1 MSETISVTSK
11 RNKRSPHTK
20 QKKTS
25 QNDTIYQDSILF
37 LKNEVNELNEKLQAA
52 DTTLAKEMETLSA
65 LKSEY
70 IAAQQQVIQLRT
82 STAYQLGLSIIN
94 ARTSMRRLF
103 TLPLAIWRLYAQA
116 AKKNH
121 TPIDTKPSKKISRIK
136 YIQIFIRT
144 LFKKHTLPVLLEDA
158 LQMKISALAKK
169 PALSLLK
176 VACIMDEFTWN
187 SFQPECELKQL
198 SVTDW
203 EDELESFQPQLL
215 FIESAWR
222 GQDNDWDKKIGQ
234 AATELKKIIAWCQQ
248 KCIPTVFWNKEDP
261 IHFQNFIN
269 TAKLF
274 DHVFTTDL
282 DCIHRYKAA
291 LGHDRIYFLPF
302 ACQPFMH
309 NPIERYHRKNAI
321 SFAGA
326 YYVRYP
332 ERAKD
337 LENFLQALTPIFPID
352 IYDRNYG
359 KNDPS
364 YQFPIEYT
372 SHIVGT
378 LPFNKIDQAY
388 KGYQYSLN
396 LNSIKQSQTMFA
408 RRVFELLAS
417 NTLTISNFSQGL
429 RLLLGDLV
437 MSSDGAEYI
446 TARLKSCQTQPN
458 YAGKIKLA
466 ALRKVMIE
474 HSYEQRFNYICTKAN
489 IKNAKAAPPSFAVLA
504 KATKQSEADMLIF
517 QFLAQKYEHKKLI
530 LIISADIKPIT
541 NCQVHYLR
549 DDSIERFVL
558 NDVINNATWVASMLS
573 NDYYG
578 PNYLFDTALAL
589 RYSNASL
596 IGKAAYFQS
605 NKNAFKLMNLK
616 QMYKPIEML
625 AARCSAI
632 KADLVRR
639 ENLTQWLDVLPRK
652 ILKSTEGL
660 SIDPYNYCMESQ
672 GIPLEEIQSCV
683 DDLSTLN
690 LGLGINELQ
699 LQAENTFASQSIND
713 KLMLT
718 PDKIFTSLNK
728 SESEK
733 VSISW
738 NDHELILDS
747 SLADGQH
754 EYLYAQD
761 LVKPEM
767 ISNGNQIKCF
777 FDIEPGLVVSFVVLF
792 LNESKQRISHKIF
805 DANRNLAA
813 VIPNHTVWL
822 RLGLRVLSSGK
833 TTINGIVIG
842 HRNLQPDFIL
852 STSKYLV
859 LTNHYPAYND
869 YYRNAFVH
877 SRVKEYAQH
886 GITVDVF
893 RFQSNASFNYS
904 EFENTNVMT
913 GGQACLDKLLSSGR
927 YQNILVH
934 FLDDLMWEVLEK
946 YKPFLKITVWVHGAE
961 IQPLHRREFN
971 YTSEAERELAKISS
985 QQRIDFWQRILQP
998 MPAHL
1003 QLIFVSQY
1011 FMEEVSEDLGLKFS
1025 ENQVSIIHNPIDTLL
1040 FNYIPKHVEQ
1050 RKKIL
1055 SIRPFASAKYAN
1067 DLSVQM
1073 ILSLAKE
1080 PWFKDLEFRII
1091 GDGILFDKI
1100 LRPLRS
1106 FNNVH
1111 IEKRFLKQA
1120 EIADLHKEYG
1130 IFLCPSRM
1138 DSQGVSRDEAMASGL
1153 VPITNHVTAIP
1164 EFVDEHCGILAPAE
1178 DVQAMVDGMTNLYKD
1193 PNLFTR
1199 MSMAAAHRVR
1209 QQSGSE
1215 KIIAQEIQVANL
1227 KQLNCMET

>member
-1 MSETISVTSK
+1 MPEILYATTK
-11 RNKRSPHTK
+11 KKRSPHSK
-20 QKKTS
+20 QKTIP
-25 QNDTIYQDSILF
+25 QNDAIIYKDTILF
-37 LKNEVNELNEKLQAA
+37 LKNELSEVNEKYQAVNA
-52 DTTLAKEMETLSA
+52 LLTKETETLATL
-65 LKSEY
+65 KTEY
-70 IAAQQQVIQLRT
+70 IAAQQQVIKLRA

-94 ARTSMRRLF
+94 ARTSVRKLF
-103 TLPLAIWRLYAQA
+103 TLPLTIWRLYAQV
-116 AKKNH
+116 AKKVH
-121 TPIDTKPSKKISRIK
+121 KPIDSKPSNKISLIK
-136 YIQIFIRT
+136 HIQIFIRT
-144 LFKKHTLPVLLEDA
+144 LIKKQTPPVLLTDA
-158 LQMKISALAKK
+158 LQKKISALAKR
-169 PALSLLK
+169 PALSLVK

-187 SFQPECELKQL
+187 AFQPECELKQL
-198 SVTDW
+198 SVRDW
-203 EDELESFQPQLL
+203 ENELESFQPQLL

-222 GQDNDWDKKIGQ
+222 GKDNEWDKKIGQ
-234 AATELKKIIAWCQQ
+234 AATELKKIIDWCKQ
-248 KCIPTVFWNKEDP
+248 KSTPTVFWNKEDP

-274 DHVFTTDL
+274 DYVFTTDL

-291 LGHDRIYFLPF
+291 LGHERIYFLPF
-302 ACQPFMH
+302 ACQPLIH

-337 LENFLQALTPIFPID
+337 LENFLQALTPILPID

-359 KNDPS
+359 KNDPA
-364 YQFPIEYT
+364 YQFPIEYKPY
-372 SHIVGT
+372 IIGT

-388 KGYQYSLN
+388 KGYKYCLN

-446 TARLKSCQTQPN
+446 SDRLTSFQNQPDF
-458 YAGKIKLA
+458 AGKIKLA
-466 ALRKVMIE
+466 ALRKVMME
-474 HSYEQRFNYICTKAN
+474 HSYEQRFDYICAKAN
-489 IKNAKAAPPSFAVLA
+489 IQKTIASPPSFAVLA
-504 KATKQSEADMLIF
+504 KAITQAEADRLIH
-517 QFLAQKYEHKKLI
+517 QFLAQRYEHKKLI
-530 LIISADIKPIT
+530 LVISADIKPIT
-541 NCQVHYLR
+541 NNQVHYLH
-549 DDSIERFVL
+549 DNSIKRLVL
-558 NDVINNATWVASMLS
+558 DNVINDATWVASMLS

-578 PNYLFDTALAL
+578 PNYLFDIALAL

-596 IGKAAYFQS
+596 IGKAAYFQA
-605 NKNAFKLMNLK
+605 NQNTFKLMQLK
-616 QMYKPIEML
+616 QMYKPIERL
-625 AARCSAI
+625 AARRSAI
-632 KADLVRR
+632 KVELVRTK
-639 ENLTQWLDVLPRK
+639 NLTEWLDALPRK
-652 ILKSTEGL
+652 ILKSTQGL
-660 SIDPYNYCMESQ
+660 SIDPYNYCKETKD
-672 GIPLEEIQSCV
+672 IPLEKIQFCV
-683 DDLSTLN
+683 DDLATLN
-690 LGLGINELQ
+690 LGLGVNELQ
-699 LQAENTFASQSIND
+699 LQAENILASQSAND
-713 KLMLT
+713 KSMLT

-728 SESEK
+728 SESKK
-733 VSISW
+733 VDISW
-738 NDHELILDS
+738 DDCGLVVDS
-747 SLADGQH
+747 TLADGQH
-754 EYLYAQD
+754 EYLYSQD

-777 FDIEPGLVVSFVVLF
+777 FDIEPGLIVSFVVLF

-813 VIPNHTVWL
+813 VIPNDTTWL

-886 GITVDVF
+886 GIKIDVF
-893 RFQSNASFNYS
+893 RFQSNASFNYN

-913 GGQACLDKLLSSGR
+913 GGQACLDKLLSSGK

-934 FLDDLMWEVLEK
+934 FLDDSMWEILEK
-946 YKPFLKITVWVHGAE
+946 YKPLLKITVWVHGSE
-961 IQPLHRREFN
+961 IQPFHRREFN
-971 YTSEAERELAKISS
+971 YTSDAQRALEKIKSL
-985 QQRIDFWQRILQP
+985 QRIDFWQKILQP
-998 MPAHL
+998 MPSHL

-1011 FMEEVSEDLGLKFS
+1011 FMEEVSEDLGLKFP

-1040 FNYIPKHVEQ
+1040 FSYTPKSVEQ

-1073 ILSLAKE
+1073 ILSLSKE

-1100 LRPLRS
+1100 LQPLRS
-1106 FNNVH
+1106 FNNVY
-1111 IEKRFLKQA
+1111 IEKRFLKQV
-1120 EIADLHKEYG
+1120 EIAQLHKEYG

-1138 DSQGVSRDEAMASGL
+1138 DSQGVSRDEAMSSGL

-1164 EFVDEHCGILAPAE
+1164 EFVDEHCGILAPDE
-1178 DVQAMVDGMTNLYKD
+1178 DVQAMVEGMTKLYKD
-1193 PNLFTR
+1193 PNLFTS

-1209 QQSGSE
+1209 QQSGAE

-1227 KQLNCMET
+1227 KQHNCMEA